1 MATIL
6 DISLLNFLLPIF
18 VFSLTFVF
26 IYAILQKTELFG
38 NAGKNQALNLIAAFS
53 VAAISVFAGT
63 ITGIVS
69 IVTPWIVFIIFIL
82 VMLFGM
88 YRFFG
93 IEDSKTWD
101 NIGGPTLVFVIIL
114 IVIFNNL
121 IQATLYIIEHNLYI
135 IYLIISL
142 LGAITYSSV
151 ISLEEKSLFK

>member
-114 IVIFNNL
+114 IDIMSQNINGNKRIHLLF
-121 IQATLYIIEHNLYI
+121 
-135 IYLIISL
+135 LIIKIISIL
-142 LGAITYSSV
+142 LILTGIIGTILITV
-151 ISLEEKSLFK
+151 GTIN